1 MVKVVKIWK
10 GDLMMRS
17 KSLVKNK
24 DLQRKV
30 LCSLLAA
37 GVMSV
42 CISGGDVWASNSLIN
57 VGNKE
62 YSADTIIV
70 ADENLASDNS
80 AVVGI
85 ANDVS
90 NSKSG
95 ITMKNGTKLTVNSVA
110 SSGRAYAV
118 AVNNG
123 AGFGFVGKG
132 EFTATGS
139 DQAQARTIRNN
150 GGGAISFDGDI
161 TVNTNAGKLFSVA
174 VEAWDSSDQIAVVE
188 FKGDRTIINA
198 TGDKVQVNAIQV
210 VSNNDTGSLID
221 FCADKTVITNTSTVA
236 GGSNW
241 ANVAIVEGEKAVLRF
256 SGKDVR
262 LNSNNTGYTAQ
273 VISLN
278 SNGNVVFNADNSILT
293 AKSDFGANGIGG
305 DGIITFNGKNATINA
320 IVTDGVGTTN
330 SIGLL
335 SSKAIDVTTNVDK
348 LAINVYGSGVWN
360 GNPGYANGT
369 AGIYANADVDIAAKN
384 LAVNVVAG
392 QAVDGVNTYDEETA
406 KAQDNYSDAYGIR
419 MMSGNLNASQDTDTN
434 IVVYEG
440 YKGAIGVSAEAEN
453 AIVNILGNTTITAT
467 GKTASNALLA
477 EDGGQITVGSEGK
490 TVDLTGEVK
499 VDGGSVSNH
508 GNVTIN
514 GQLLVKADGASSE
527 YTSTGESLRI
537 NAGSDSAVQI
547 ENSSLQNVSNVL
559 DFNAK
564 NTELSSSGSNYISAV
579 NILNNNQPD
588 VTASNTVNFSGDTT
602 KITATATDGKAQG
615 VRIGES
621 NFGSGKLTTDINF
634 GATNTSIN
642 VKGNVVAGDYYDQV
656 AGIWEGEGSYKG
668 DVATNIA
675 FNGKANIDVY
685 SQGGNAYGIFVEHGS
700 EIGTTIIDFNDNT
713 VINAQN
719 ANGSGEAVYI
729 SGDGVAVN
737 FNKAQKK
744 GVTVDIIGDITAA
757 NNAKITLAG
766 DSNVVKGT
774 VTADAGG
781 IVLAGSD
788 KATYIVNKFV
798 TKDSVSRF
806 TTVTRGTITVS
817 GGTLNIDNLSDI
829 NKFDLADNSLIVTG
843 KGVLKAASDKVF
855 EADTSGKKVIAG
867 VDQKVLFNGGKLAIS
882 DTSYTLADSKV
893 YSEAL
898 GKVDDS
904 GVGANTKT
912 TIIMTG
918 TLQDQPVDNKATV
931 DDLAPTGAVHTNV
944 TGTVSTGTLNVGDG
958 ISSEGATGVNN
969 DLGVKDL
976 DFSSTSG
983 TVDAS
988 VTISNDTGLTLVG
1001 DGSSELLKG
1010 TGSNN
1015 TVTVGSTSDSAGTL
1029 TLGNAAAE
1037 SSGGTLNANVTLQS
1051 DSQMNVEAGRF
1062 TVDKITATEGTVAV
1076 NAGANLTTTQD
1087 FTVGDAINNKT
1098 GTIDAAGSITAGK
1111 VDLQQGTVAVTG
1123 SLTAN
1128 ELSVGTSNK
1137 EGTVTAAGTVD
1148 VGTLNLKK
1156 GNVEVTGSL
1165 TAETLTVWD
1174 SDAKIAVGSADSAGT
1189 LTAEDVKLGGASLM
1203 LDPAWEDGSTI
1214 QTASKAGL
1222 KFNGSQIDGKLTV
1235 GQNSVLSLGTAD
1247 TAKAEAAFTD
1257 TGLTWGQNDITAALY
1272 IDYEQTMDST
1282 KGGIKVD
1289 GSLTHVSDSKDL
1301 AAANTATFAAG
1312 SLLMVA
1318 GDAALTMDG
1327 ALKAGG
1333 TATIT
1338 ISNGSAATLKV
1349 DSGAKLYIADA
1360 QADKQYTIVSG
1371 FTNSGSDVTDGGWN
1385 GTNLLL
1391 NKLIK
1396 GSGSYSNGSF
1406 TVSTQKVK
1414 ASEAL
1419 PGVALP
1425 NILDAMSSQTDSP
1438 YAGIKYLSNAISGL
1452 NSNAQTLAAVNSF
1465 AQGAE
1470 NSGATRTGALAALD
1484 LGTAVQEHLSLAKA
1498 AAEQSGGFGKAAV
1511 DTADNGGIWAQ
1522 YIHNKDKV
1530 DNMGGV
1536 SYDGQYN
1543 GVIIGG
1549 DFADRGKYSSGI
1561 AFSYGSGD
1569 STGSASKNEFDFW
1582 GLSYYGGI
1590 QNGDTNLIFDVGYSK
1605 TSSDVKGVIKAE
1617 PDTQV
1622 ISMGIKGEKVISN
1635 GHGTSYVPYAGL
1647 RYMNID
1653 TDSYNGSID
1662 GKTAVHYSTDKADL
1676 WLLPVGISISHESV
1690 TAGGWKVRP
1699 TADIAYVWTLGDKNT
1714 AMDITVPGVNA
1725 TDRLGYDIMDS
1736 GFFVGK
1742 LGLEAEKGDW
1752 TYGLGY
1758 ACQKGSHA
1766 QNSKFMLNVTY
1777 SF

>member
-1 MVKVVKIWK
+1 MVKIWK

-17 KSLVKNK
+17 KSLAKNK

-42 CISGGDVWASNSLIN
+42 CISGGDVWASKSNEKIDLS
-57 VGNKE
+57 G
-62 YSADTIIV
+62 
-70 ADENLASDNS
+70 NS
-80 AVVGI
+80 A
-85 ANDVS
+85 S
-90 NSKSG
+90 
-95 ITMKNGTKLTVNSVA
+95 T
-110 SSGRAYAV
+110 AYADWDMQIDSEGSFKGV
-118 AVNNG
+118 YTHNG
-123 AGFGFVGKG
+123 ANLD
-132 EFTATGS
+132 FTGTETDITINNNNNVATAVANYG
-139 DQAQARTIRNN
+139 NN
-150 GGGAISFDGDI
+150 GGVMNFDAAKTSITLEHTGNVGSASPRDMGVLVNQG
-161 TVNTNAGKLFSVA
+161 TVNFNGDALIKLNTANTATMYGVNVECNTNDAVPSIVNFNKKAAIDIVTGDAATGIFVSGKPGSVLASGDNLNITINAGGNINGVWTRYGGTFS
-174 VEAWDSSDQIAVVE
+174 
-188 FKGDRTIINA
+188 
-198 TGDKVQVNAIQV
+198 TG
-210 VSNNDTGSLID
+210 VSNNLNINLQSDSQY
-221 FCADKTVITNTSTVA
+221 STVT
-236 GGSNW
+236 GIKCFSQK
-241 ANVAIVEGEKAVLRF
+241 EG
-256 SGKDVR
+256 
-262 LNSNNTGYTAQ
+262 Q
-273 VISLN
+273 
-278 SNGNVVFNADNSILT
+278 DNSHAGMIDIEG
-293 AKSDFGANGIGG
+293 S
-305 DGIITFNGKNATINA
+305 ATIN
-320 IVTDGVGTTN
+320 VQ
-330 SIGLL
+330 S
-335 SSKAIDVTTNVDK
+335 
-348 LAINVYGSGVWN
+348 
-360 GNPGYANGT
+360 AN
-369 AGIYANADVDIAAKN
+369 K
-384 LAVNVVAG
+384 
-392 QAVDGVNTYDEETA
+392 
-406 KAQDNYSDAYGIR
+406 AYGI
-419 MMSGNLNASQDTDTN
+419 LNEYLQRPVDTGKVKVAGDLNITVVGKEAYGVLSNNKDCDT
-434 IVVYEG
+434 
-440 YKGAIGVSAEAEN
+440 
-453 AIVNILGNTTITAT
+453 NILGNANINVT
-467 GKTASNALLA
+467 GTNSSYAIHAK
-477 EDGGQITVGSEGK
+477 EGGQITVGSAGK
-490 TVDLTGEVK
+490 TVALKAETTAGDSGKLAAAGVYALN
-499 VDGGSVSNH
+499 GGQ
-508 GNVTIN
+508 VTIA
-514 GQLLVKADGASSE
+514 GAKADIEADVTANGRAIGVRVEGKDDSI
-527 YTSTGESLRI
+527 T
-537 NAGSDSAVQI
+537 SAVQLNADTTNI
-547 ENSSLQNVSNVL
+547 AVNGTTTADSNNFNEAAWVKNGSLTVNSKNLNVTGSMSGFTLEGLNVSTNGL
-559 DFNAK
+559 IEL
-564 NTELSSSGSNYISAV
+564 NTEKTVIDIADDYGVTGITAHNGGTFKVNKGDLIITSTNTAANGVGKTNSIGIQSDEIGSGEPQNSIIIGPGVNKVDITVNGAGSEGATPNASNDGTAGIYAVDGAIEIASGELNVRVNSGANVSSDASGVYSNATGIKGLNGTITVAGSTRTTLDVTDGYQEATGVYAGSYGDKKATV
-579 NILNNNQPD
+579 SILGDTAITATGKTGAHALYAEKGSEITIGSKGKMVALTGD
-588 VTASNTVNFSGDTT
+588 VTAKD
-602 KITATATDGKAQG
+602 AD
-615 VRIGES
+615 
-621 NFGSGKLTTDINF
+621 
-634 GATNTSIN
+634 SI
-642 VKGNVVAGDYYDQV
+642 
-656 AGIWEGEGSYKG
+656 
-668 DVATNIA
+668 
-675 FNGKANIDVY
+675 
-685 SQGGNAYGIFVEHGS
+685 
-700 EIGTTIIDFNDNT
+700 
-713 VINAQN
+713 
-719 ANGSGEAVYI
+719 
-729 SGDGVAVN
+729 
-737 FNKAQKK
+737 
-744 GVTVDIIGDITAA
+744 
-757 NNAKITLAG
+757 ITLAG

-781 IVLAGSD
+781 IVLGGSD
-788 KATYIVNKFV
+788 KATYTADKFV
-798 TKDSVSRF
+798 TKGAGEKTSNAKS
-806 TTVTRGTITVS
+806 GTITVS

-829 NKFDLADNSLIVTG
+829 NEFDLANNSLIVTG

-882 DTSYTLADSKV
+882 DASYTLNDSAGYSKALKAADSN
-893 YSEAL
+893 
-898 GKVDDS
+898 
-904 GVGANTKT
+904 GAKT
-912 TIIMTG
+912 TIVMTG

-958 ISSEGATGVNN
+958 TSSEGATGVNN

-976 DFSSTSG
+976 DFSTNSGSG
-983 TVDAS
+983 TVNAS

-1010 TGSNN
+1010 TGNSNN
-1015 TVTVGSTSDSAGTL
+1015 TVTVGSGSAGTL

-1037 SSGGTLNANVTLQS
+1037 SSGGTLNAAVTLQA
-1051 DSQMNVEAGRF
+1051 DSQMNVEAGSF
-1062 TVDKITATEGTVAV
+1062 TVGKITAAEGTVAV

-1087 FTVGDAINNKT
+1087 FTVGDASSNKS

-1128 ELSVGTSNK
+1128 ELSVGDSSNSK
-1137 EGTVTAAGTVD
+1137 EGAVTAAGTVD
-1148 VGTLNLKK
+1148 VDTLNLNK
-1156 GNVEVTGSL
+1156 GKVEVTGSL
-1165 TAETLTVWD
+1165 TAKTLTVVD
-1174 SDAKIAVGSADSAGT
+1174 SDAKIAVGAADSAGT

-1203 LDPAWEDGSTI
+1203 LDPAWEDSSTI

-1222 KFNGSQIDGKLTV
+1222 KFNSSQIDGKLTV

-1257 TGLTWGQNDITAALY
+1257 TGLTWGKNDITAALY

-1289 GSLTHVSDSKDL
+1289 GSLTHASDNKDL

-1318 GDAALTMDG
+1318 GDAALTTDG
-1327 ALKAGG
+1327 ALKAGS

-1391 NKLIK
+1391 NKLVK
-1396 GSGSYSNGSF
+1396 GSGSYSSGSF

-1452 NSNAQTLAAVNSF
+1452 NSNAQTLVAVNSF

-1484 LGTAVQEHLSLAKA
+1484 LGTAAQEHLSLAKA

-1511 DTADNGGIWAQ
+1511 DTADNGSIWAQ

-1549 DFADRGKYSSGI
+1549 DFADRGKYSSGM

-1622 ISMGIKGEKVISN
+1622 ISMGIKGEKLISN

-1662 GKTAVHYSTDKADL
+1662 GKTAAHYSTDKADL

>member
-1 MVKVVKIWK
+1 MNGKVTNLTATNIADGFSAAVISQYGAHVKSGADSDV
-10 GDLMMRS
+10 
-17 KSLVKNK
+17 N
-24 DLQRKV
+24 
-30 LCSLLAA
+30 A
-37 GVMSV
+37 SV
-42 CISGGDVWASNSLIN
+42 
-57 VGNKE
+57 
-62 YSADTIIV
+62 
-70 ADENLASDNS
+70 
-80 AVVGI
+80 
-85 ANDVS
+85 
-90 NSKSG
+90 NSK
-95 ITMKNGTKLTVNSVA
+95 NGD
-110 SSGRAYAV
+110 AV
-118 AVNNG
+118 AVYISEYAGYNGNVELKGSLTANVVSENG
-123 AGFGFVGKG
+123 AACGILGELSDEVKAETDGNIYIGKNLNLG
-132 EFTATGS
+132 VNSSNSEAIGIGASGKYNKTSILGDTAITATCKTGAHALYAEKGS
-139 DQAQARTIRNN
+139 EITIGSKGKIVDLTVSSTN
-150 GGGAISFDGDI
+150 GGKVYGLDATGGSDI
-161 TVNTNAGKLFSVA
+161 TVNGSNLTIDVSSSVENGTINDRIFAIDASDNKGGKIILNSDGITLVGEQKGHTVYCDGVRANVSTIEFNGNTTIDLKADLKDDWSATESKNKQSQFAGINVQC
-174 VEAWDSSDQIAVVE
+174 DPD
-188 FKGDRTIINA
+188 DNNA
-198 TGDKVQVNAIQV
+198 TI
-210 VSNNDTGSLID
+210 
-221 FCADKTVITNTSTVA
+221 
-236 GGSNW
+236 
-241 ANVAIVEGEKAVLRF
+241 
-256 SGKDVR
+256 
-262 LNSNNTGYTAQ
+262 
-273 VISLN
+273 
-278 SNGNVVFNADNSILT
+278 VVFNGGKTDIKVEGKATWFAAVQGSGVPGSINFTGKKVNIT
-293 AKSDFGANGIGG
+293 AVNNKAVREGDSTTVGIYAQYG
-305 DGIITFNGKNATINA
+305 ATINSVA
-320 IVTDGVGTTN
+320 ATDIVTTVEAN
-330 SIGLL
+330 
-335 SSKAIDVTTNVDK
+335 
-348 LAINVYGSGVWN
+348 
-360 GNPGYANGT
+360 GYANG
-369 AGIYANADVDIAAKN
+369 IYNTN
-384 LAVNVVAG
+384 NFSYNGNVKLKGNFMGTVIS
-392 QAVDGVNTYDEETA
+392 NE
-406 KAQDNYSDAYGIR
+406 SSAYGIYNDPLAADNTGGEVYIGKGLKLDVTALKGEAVGIYGEGEH
-419 MMSGNLNASQDTDTN
+419 SKTTVLGDVIITTN
-434 IVVYEG
+434 GQNDSYSLYAAAKANITLG
-440 YKGAIGVSAEAEN
+440 SA
-453 AIVNILGNTTITAT
+453 
-467 GKTASNALLA
+467 
-477 EDGGQITVGSEGK
+477 GK
-490 TVDLTGEVK
+490 TVALTG
-499 VDGGSVSNH
+499 
-508 GNVTIN
+508 
-514 GQLLVKADGASSE
+514 
-527 YTSTGESLRI
+527 
-537 NAGSDSAVQI
+537 
-547 ENSSLQNVSNVL
+547 
-559 DFNAK
+559 
-564 NTELSSSGSNYISAV
+564 
-579 NILNNNQPD
+579 D
-588 VTASNTVNFSGDTT
+588 VTAKD
-602 KITATATDGKAQG
+602 AD
-615 VRIGES
+615 
-621 NFGSGKLTTDINF
+621 
-634 GATNTSIN
+634 SI
-642 VKGNVVAGDYYDQV
+642 
-656 AGIWEGEGSYKG
+656 
-668 DVATNIA
+668 
-675 FNGKANIDVY
+675 
-685 SQGGNAYGIFVEHGS
+685 
-700 EIGTTIIDFNDNT
+700 
-713 VINAQN
+713 
-719 ANGSGEAVYI
+719 
-729 SGDGVAVN
+729 
-737 FNKAQKK
+737 
-744 GVTVDIIGDITAA
+744 
-757 NNAKITLAG
+757 ITLAG

-781 IVLAGSD
+781 IVLGGGD
-788 KATYIVNKFV
+788 KATYTVDKFV
-798 TKDSVSRF
+798 TKGAGERASAAVS
-806 TTVTRGTITVS
+806 GTITVS

-912 TIIMTG
+912 TIVMTG

-944 TGTVSTGTLNVGDG
+944 TGTVSTGTLNVGDD

-976 DFSSTSG
+976 DFSSNSG

-1015 TVTVGSTSDSAGTL
+1015 TVTVGSNSDSAGTL

-1051 DSQMNVEAGRF
+1051 DSQMTVEAGSF

-1076 NAGANLTTTQD
+1076 NAGADLTTMQD

-1128 ELSVGTSNK
+1128 ELSVGTSKK

-1148 VGTLNLKK
+1148 VGTLNLNRGK
-1156 GNVEVTGSL
+1156 VEVTGAL
-1165 TAETLTVWD
+1165 AAETLTVAD
-1174 SDAKIAVGSADSAGT
+1174 NSGASIAVGAADSAGT
-1189 LTAEDVKLGGASLM
+1189 LTAKNVQLGGTSLM
-1203 LDPAWEDGSTI
+1203 LDPAWKDGSMI

-1222 KFNGSQIDGKLTV
+1222 KFNGNQVDGKLTV

-1247 TAKAEAAFTD
+1247 TAKAEAAFAD

-1391 NKLIK
+1391 NKLVK
-1396 GSGSYSNGSF
+1396 GSGSYSSGSF

-1452 NSNAQTLAAVNSF
+1452 NSNAQTLVAVNSF

-1549 DFADRGKYSSGI
+1549 DFTDRGKYSSGI

-1662 GKTAVHYSTDKADL
+1662 GKTAAHYSTDKADL